1 MLKFCEE
8 EFQDEIDRSRHQ
20 NAQHSSEEDDL
31 NYGVNES
38 QEQDRYSDESDQYH
52 DTIDRS
58 HLDVDRNS
66 NINEYRE
73 DYISSDEDEYDR
85 DEKER
90 SRHHEDDYSGGSE
103 E

>member
-1 MLKFCEE
+1 MLKFGEE
-8 EFQDEIDRSRHQ
+8 EFRDEIDRSHQ

-38 QEQDRYSDESDQYH
+38 QEQDRYSDESDLYH

-58 HLDVDRNS
+58 NLDVDRNS

-73 DYISSDEDEYDR
+73 DYISSD
-85 DEKER
+85 K
-90 SRHHEDDYSGGSE
+90 
-103 E
+103 